1 MERFTLDEA
10 FDILYTEILE
20 EKLKEDISDLS
31 SSLAENQQQL
41 AESLDILIEAV
52 VDVPQTSA
60 VTADAKNK
68 NKDSGGSYA
77 AGGTGWADA
86 LKAYEDLD
94 KVITKKASDML
105 GRSADST
112 DAARSKLGIDDY
124 GHGGM
129 RLPSPKPVTG
139 MIEYTTIKD
148 MKFPQNVIFFITQ
161 IVKWVKNN
169 ILNFID
175 KFSSIVRSMLGLK
188 VSDPKF
194 KESDLKLQMKKAKAI
209 ETKYMIT
216 GDEAYTKDRSFADIL
231 NGKSAST
238 KIDPKK
244 VRAVDVFDID
254 QSDISL
260 LEGLDNILPG
270 GESLSENFD
279 DRRSEGTTTHVL
291 RLDTSKDLLALRQSL
306 DHFFDLFDNAFG
318 SNDEKLF
325 SVDDLEIMLDLFKK
339 TMDAVW
345 NPTHDSAYELGGKV
359 NFGSD
364 AISAA
369 KLKDNLLRTRINT
382 DQLKQAYVVTNK
394 QINTIAQ
401 IIMNKNMLG
410 ASQMGIQF
418 AYLSASTYEVMIE
431 LIKIIDV
438 RLKEATAMDKKLQKM
453 KKSYEK
459 LTDELNKR
467 RMALSSVSG
476 MTYTTVLQ
484 KRINELFDGS
494 RYMTETVQLRLNTL
508 ALYISELNDT
518 RAILKNLAA
527 VPSSAI
533 RDAKSVGIF
542 KKISAAFGR

>member
-10 FDILYTEILE
+10 FDIIYNEILE
-20 EKLKEDISDLS
+20 ERLREDIADLS

-41 AESLDILIEAV
+41 AESLDILLELDELDT
-52 VDVPQTSA
+52 VDKTVKANAGGNKTKPRSA
-60 VTADAKNK
+60 EGS
-68 NKDSGGSYA
+68 SGGD
-77 AGGTGWADA
+77 GMGWSDA
-86 LKAYEDLD
+86 LSAYDRLSKAIDDRATAKL
-94 KVITKKASDML
+94 AST
-105 GRSADST
+105 T
-112 DAARSKLGIDDY
+112 DAARSKIGIDDY

-129 RLPSPKPVTG
+129 RLASPQPVTG

-161 IVKWVKNN
+161 IIKWVKNN

-175 KFSSIVRSMLGLK
+175 KFSNIVRSMLGLK
-188 VSDPKF
+188 ASDPKF
-194 KESDLKLQMKKAKAI
+194 KESDLKLQLKKAKEI

-238 KIDPKK
+238 RVDPKK

-254 QSDISL
+254 QSDIAL
-260 LEGLDNILPG
+260 LEGLDNILP
-270 GESLSENFD
+270 ESERLDEEYG
-279 DRRSEGTTTHVL
+279 DRDPKTTTHVL

-345 NPTHDSAYELGGKV
+345 NPSHDSAYELGGRV

-438 RLKEATAMDKKLQKM
+438 RLKEASAMDKKLQKM

-527 VPSSAI
+527 VPSAAVS
-533 RDAKSVGIF
+533 DARRSGIF